1 MKPNRTVQR
10 IFSILLLAGLVLS
23 MAQPVTVTAR
33 TVEPQAPG
41 VTVEPQALEQ
51 MAAHGAA
58 SYWIDLFSKAGLS
71 RAQGMDWSKR
81 GKTVSVIADT
91 VARQDSVLNAGHLGF
106 DPTSFEKTMT
116 IGDAPA
122 SESLTISNDGDAP
135 AAVSIFEIERGYEPP
150 TTRVD
155 PARRVTLG
163 GAPPELT
170 ASGATEGK
178 AGGAPVSAFP
188 NADVSL
194 TLDDGSA
201 ENGIGIVGGNREF
214 IFLNRFTPSTGSY
227 PFTLKEIQVYFR
239 SDDYVKVG
247 DDMVLVVY
255 ENTSGNADPAVGAN
269 LRASFPVT
277 VQAVDS
283 WNTYTLPAGVFL
295 SGPGD
300 VLIGVIALETPG
312 SDYYPAAIDTT
323 ASQRRSW
330 AGIWASSP
338 PPDPPSLPPGDTW
351 MLIDDAGFAGN
362 WLIRGA
368 GVTAPEDVIWLSLSP
383 ITTTIPGGS
392 SQAFTV
398 TFDPSSLSQP
408 GDYKAELYIQHDTPG
423 AYPNI
428 PVTLHLLK
436 KFFLYLPTMGVTR

>member
-1 MKPNRTVQR
+1 
-10 IFSILLLAGLVLS
+10 

-51 MAAHGAA
+51 MAANGAA
-58 SYWIDLFSKAGLS
+58 SDWIDLFSKAGLS

-81 GKTVSVIADT
+81 GKAVSVIADT
-91 VARQDSVLNAGHLGF
+91 VTRQDSVLNAGHLVI
-106 DPTSFEKTMT
+106 DPSSFEKTMA

-122 SESLTISNDGDAP
+122 SESLTISNDGEAP

-170 ASGATEGK
+170 ALGATEGK
-178 AGGAPVSAFP
+178 AGSAPASAFP

-194 TLDDGSA
+194 ILDDGSA

-214 IFLNRFTPSTGSY
+214 IFLNRFTPSPGSY
-227 PFTLKEIQVYFR
+227 PFTLKEIQVYFGGGAN
-239 SDDYVKVG
+239 VHVG

-255 ENTSGNADPAVGAN
+255 ENTSGNTDPAVGAN

-277 VQAVDS
+277 VQAVAS
-283 WNTYTLPAGVFL
+283 WNNYTLPAGVFL

-312 SDYYPAAIDTT
+312 SLYFPAALDTT
-323 ASQRRSW
+323 VSQRRSW
-330 AGIWASSP
+330 IGWWWNSP
-338 PPDPPSLPPGDTW
+338 PPVTPSLPPDDTW

-362 WLIRGA
+362 WLIRGV
-368 GVTAPEDVIWLSLSP
+368 GVTAPEDVIWLSVSP
-383 ITTTIPGGS
+383 ITTTIPGGG

-408 GDYKAELYIQHDTPG
+408 GDYKAELFIQHDTPG